1 MTSTSSRL
9 QDRSYELVVFDFR
22 VPGAIERPF
31 SERTAW
37 GEDAAVELLGP
48 HHAVLIVRAGG
59 ATRMDKRRAA

>member
-1 MTSTSSRL
+1 MTSTSSPL

-22 VPGAIERPF
+22 APGAIERLF

-59 ATRMDKRRAA
+59 ATRMDKGRTM